1 MNPLEEIYAHPVL
14 FKVVFLFLFLPPA
27 GKILWRT
34 GHNPL
39 WCVLALFPGLNLGAF
54 WFLAVQVMAHGQQ
67 AHELATRK
75 LKRKKVHISRYS
87 LATNHFLTSDAIGC
101 IRSLE
106 KIVQVKLVV
115 S

>member
-1 MNPLEEIYAHPVL
+1 
-14 FKVVFLFLFLPPA
+14 
-27 GKILWRT
+27 
-34 GHNPL
+34 
-39 WCVLALFPGLNLGAF
+39 
-54 WFLAVQVMAHGQQ
+54 MAYGQQ

-87 LATNHFLTSDAIGC
+87 LATNHFLTSDAVGC

-115 S
+115 SWAGACRAPVAMRCSMESTDWMPPRAPTAVQLSAAAAQAKSSCRCKGRPCKSP

>member
-1 MNPLEEIYAHPVL
+1 MNPLEEIYARPVL
-14 FKVVFLFLFLPPA
+14 FMVVFLFLFLPSA

-39 WCVLALFPGLNLGAF
+39 WCVLVFS
-54 WFLAVQVMAHGQQ
+54 VQVMAHGQQ